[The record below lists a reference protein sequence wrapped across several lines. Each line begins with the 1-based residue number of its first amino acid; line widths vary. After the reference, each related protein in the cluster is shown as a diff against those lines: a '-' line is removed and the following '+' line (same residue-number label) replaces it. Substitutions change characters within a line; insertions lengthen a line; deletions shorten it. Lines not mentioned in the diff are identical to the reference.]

1 MLSPERTAGSP
12 YPRSWHSLDRSRHHH
27 LTKAGSISLKC
38 WGRLREEK
46 VPSSVGGARISQD
59 NSSRGAIQLR
69 AVDGRGCERTET
81 WGEGVWGKRLRGQS
95 AGILKTHLVAMMRT
109 CSWLSSREAVSLRC
123 MLLLHQSSKLSQWT
137 QCVRHL
143 YCRFL
148 ASWEQCYFWYP
159 NKIIPISCVWIPHWQ
174 KIRWP
179 LNFLC
184 TQGAQSWLYKAVWL
198 LISTR

>member
-1 MLSPERTAGSP
+1 MGKQLELE
-12 YPRSWHSLDRSRHHH
+12 HSLHAQSRKSSGFP
-27 LTKAGSISLKC
+27 LSQELTQSGQESSSSFTKAGSISLKC

-59 NSSRGAIQLR
+59 NSSRGAVQLR

-148 ASWEQCYFWYP
+148 ASWEQRIFDIQT
-159 NKIIPISCVWIPHWQ
+159 K
-174 KIRWP
+174 
-179 LNFLC
+179 
-184 TQGAQSWLYKAVWL
+184 
-198 LISTR
+198 